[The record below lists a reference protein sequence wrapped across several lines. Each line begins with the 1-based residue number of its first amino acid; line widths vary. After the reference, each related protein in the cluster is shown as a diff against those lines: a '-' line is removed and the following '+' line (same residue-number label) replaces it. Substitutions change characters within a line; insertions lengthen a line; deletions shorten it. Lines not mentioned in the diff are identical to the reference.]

1 MKIAIIGAG
10 FFGTTIAIK
19 LSKTHSVHLYEK
31 QNDILNQAS
40 KINQFRFHLGYHYP
54 RSKNTL
60 IEINNSHKMFN
71 EFFSNKVFENTKNY
85 YSVSKKKSKIT
96 FKKYINIL
104 NKFKLYY
111 RISKTKFPETSNL
124 ILTREKILNYFKFK
138 KILRQKLKNSNVK
151 TYFKRELKKKDLN
164 KYDKV
169 IVSSYSSNNQI
180 LDKLGVSKN
189 LTKHRYELIEKI
201 LIKLPK
207 KYQKISH
214 VVVDGKFVCLDP
226 YLGTKYHLL
235 SDVKYSKI
243 EIIKKI
249 FPLFRSTKKK
259 YIDNKIHRNLKKS
272 NFNKFI
278 SHGSKYLP
286 FLKKAKYIGSYF
298 VIRTLKENVE
308 KTDERT
314 GEIQIINQKFISVLS
329 GKWNTCVHVA
339 DKIHKILSK

>member
-19 LSKTHSVHLYEK
+19 LSKNHTVHLFEK
-31 QNDILNQAS
+31 NKDILNQAS

-54 RSKNTL
+54 RSKKTL
-60 IEINNSHKMFN
+60 TEIKSSYKMFID
-71 EFFSNKVFENTKNY
+71 FFSNKVFENTKNY
-85 YSVSKKKSKIT
+85 YAVSNKDSQLS

-104 NKFKLYY
+104 KKFNLHYK
-111 RISKTKFPETSNL
+111 ISKIKFPRTSNL
-124 ILTREKILNYFKFK
+124 ILTKEKILNYFKFK
-138 KILRQKLKNSNVK
+138 KILKNKLNKSNVK
-151 TYFKRELKKKDLN
+151 TYYRKELKKEHLN
-164 KYDKV
+164 NYDK
-169 IVSSYSSNNQI
+169 IIICTYSSNNQI
-180 LDKLGVSKN
+180 LKNLGVSKK
-189 LTKHRYELIEKI
+189 LKKHRYELIEKI

-207 KYQKISH
+207 KYQKISY

-235 SDVKYSKI
+235 SNVKYSKI

-249 FPLFRSTKKK
+249 FPLF
-259 YIDNKIHRNLKKS
+259 KS
-272 NFNKFI
+272 NKQKYLDSNVHKNLNLSNFKKFI

-286 FLKKAKYIGSYF
+286 FLKDAKYIGSYF

-314 GEIQIINQKFISVLS
+314 GEIQIIDKKFISVLS
-329 GKWNTCVHVA
+329 GKWNTCVQVA
-339 DKIHKILSK
+339 DRINKILSI